1 MDSAYTREKL
11 EQAIRD
17 VGIQEGDI
25 VSLQV
30 SLGRLGLMNGVSADF
45 NDISNEVIDSFLSVL
60 GKEGTLLVPTYT
72 YSIGKGEIF
81 DVQHTPSAIGE
92 FPEIFRKKTGAKR
105 SRDPMLSNAAIGPK
119 SDELLK
125 DISKSCYGH
134 GSTFEKMRNSNAKI
148 CMMGIGLHWA
158 TFRHHIEAMANVPFR
173 FNKVFNGLIREDGK
187 LSEEKWLYFA
197 APMGIRNCQ
206 PNGLPLEQI
215 ATKKGIIQKAFLGR
229 GEIIVVEAQ
238 RYFELGKEELKRN
251 PWLSAEGPPIDIKKA
266 LIEKEENL
274 SINANS

>member
-17 VGIQEGDI
+17 VGIQKGDI

-45 NDISNEVIDSFLSVL
+45 KVISNEVIDSFLSVL

-81 DVQHTPSAIGE
+81 NVQHTPSAIGE

-134 GSTFEKMRNSNAKI
+134 GSTFEKMRNSNAI
-148 CMMGIGLHWA
+148 VCTLGLGMHWA
-158 TFRHHIEAMANVPFR
+158 TFRHHIEEMANVPFR
-173 FNKVFNGLIREDGK
+173 FKKEFVGK
-187 LSEEKWLYFA
+187 IIDNEQVRKEKWLYFA
-197 APMGIRNCQ
+197 APLGIRNCEPDGEKLVRILYQ
-206 PNGLPLEQI
+206 HGVIKTSKVGNGMLSMIQAEKFYEI
-215 ATKKGIIQKAFLGR
+215 GINEFKK
-229 GEIIVVEAQ
+229 
-238 RYFELGKEELKRN
+238 N
-251 PWLSAEGPPIDIKKA
+251 PWLTAKGPAIDLKK
-266 LIEKEENL
+266 IINKEL
-274 SINANS
+274 SY

>member
-134 GSTFEKMRNSNAKI
+134 GSTFEKMRNSNAII
-148 CMMGIGLHWA
+148 CTLGIGIHWA
-158 TFRHHIEAMANVPFR
+158 TFRHHIEEMANVPFR
-173 FNKVFNGLIREDGK
+173 FHKAFYGTVIESGIQEKVQWN
-187 LSEEKWLYFA
+187 YFA
-197 APMGIRNCQ
+197 APKGVKNCQ
-206 PNGLPLEQI
+206 PNGLPLEE
-215 ATKKGIIQKAFLGR
+215 AAKK
-229 GEIIVVEAQ
+229 
-238 RYFELGKEELKRN
+238 KR
-251 PWLSAEGPPIDIKKA
+251 
-266 LIEKEENL
+266 
-274 SINANS
+274 IN

>member
-134 GSTFEKMRNSNAKI
+134 GSTFEKMRNSNAII
-148 CMMGIGLHWA
+148 CTLGIGIHWA
-158 TFRHHIEAMANVPFR
+158 TFRHHIEEMANVPFR
-173 FNKVFNGLIREDGK
+173 FHKTFYGTVIESGIQEKVQWN
-187 LSEEKWLYFA
+187 YFA
-197 APMGIRNCQ
+197 APKGVKNCQ
-206 PNGLPLEQI
+206 PNGVPLEE
-215 ATKKGIIQKAFLGR
+215 AAKKNGLIKVRPVGKSGIMAINSREYYEFGIL
-229 GEIIVVEAQ
+229 
-238 RYFELGKEELKRN
+238 ELGKD
-251 PWLSAEGPPIDIKKA
+251 PWLTAVGPKLDMNKVAKQ
-266 LIEKEENL
+266 
-274 SINANS
+274 